1 MSFSVSLNLID
12 SLGYTGGSMVAFNS
26 IPTII
31 SVLKDNVDVSM
42 PEEKIN
48 VAVLFMNV
56 IGGSLLIAYG
66 VLLDLMPIYITFSVI
81 VLANI
86 IGIFVKIGLCISKN
100 RNEILY

>member
-1 MSFSVSLNLID
+1 
-12 SLGYTGGSMVAFNS
+12 MVAFNS
-26 IPTII
+26 IPTIL

-56 IGGSLLIAYG
+56 IGGSLLITYG

-86 IGIFVKIGLCISKN
+86 IGIFVKIGLFISQN
-100 RNEILY
+100 RKEILY